1 MIDICCEYDKEYD
14 NKFNPTKTVC
24 IRYGHVVMNGNTLE
38 WADNVRHLGN
48 LNSTELVWILD
59 FKQILLL
66 LTLLMSLGLT
76 HWIVD
81 TSVQWLL
88 DM

>member
-1 MIDICCEYDKEYD
+1 MG
-14 NKFNPTKTVC
+14 
-24 IRYGHVVMNGNTLE
+24 IRLYEHVVMNGNTIQ

-48 LNSTELVWILD
+48 FVD
-59 FKQILLL
+59 A
-66 LTLLMSLGLT
+66 T

-81 TSVQWLL
+81 TSVQCLL